1 MIKLAFVGTHYR
13 SQLEENGHSL
23 HGVQVVA
30 CAPSISDLNG
40 AQAQAIVCDLRD
52 LGASPANSLRAMLAR
67 PGLELAV
74 VTYSFAPREALEA
87 LRLDPRVRIVQ
98 GPLSLANLRAQM
110 VHLIVRDILD
120 QDAQTSSRPSPAKCP
135 HCGGALTR

>member
-1 MIKLAFVGTHYR
+1 MIKLAFIGTHYR
-13 SQLEENGHSL
+13 SQVEENGKSL
-23 HGVQVVA
+23 HGVEVVCFA
-30 CAPSISDLNG
+30 DSLSGLDGAP
-40 AQAQAIVCDLRD
+40 AQAIVCDLRD
-52 LGASPANSLRAMLAR
+52 LGASPTNALKALLAR

-74 VTYSFAPREALEA
+74 VTYSFAPRQALDA

-98 GPLSLANLRAQM
+98 GPLALANLRAQM

-120 QDAQTSSRPSPAKCP
+120 QDAQTSAPASHAKCP